1 VCEPAV
7 WKIETG
13 RDEMMIK
20 GLAATAAMTLAAGA
34 SMGATVDLNYTG
46 VAGGTS
52 AAHLRVGS
60 YVYYAGHMTHL
71 YSGGARDGQVFNT
84 FCIDV
89 GEYATPGTATYQII
103 DLEDAPIPG
112 SPYGV
117 VKADAVSAVVA
128 NAIALGWIGADL
140 QGDSGQAGY
149 LGKMGAIQAAI
160 WEALGFDVQVSSG
173 STSSSLKTYYA
184 QLMSST
190 TFDSSLRTDGL
201 KAVAA
206 SGQQDMLFIV
216 PLPPAAFAGAG
227 LLVAAFGVRT
237 LRRR

>member
-1 VCEPAV
+1 MREPAV
-7 WKIETG
+7 RLIW
-13 RDEMMIK
+13 RDEMK
-20 GLAATAAMTLAAGA
+20 TLTLAATAALTLAAGA

-52 AAHLRVGS
+52 AAHLKVGGS
-60 YVYYAGHMTHL
+60 VYYAGHMRHL
-71 YSGGARDGQVFNT
+71 YSGGTRDGQVFNT

-89 GEYATPGTATYQII
+89 GEYATPGVATYEII
-103 DLEDAPIPG
+103 DLADAPVPG

-140 QGDSGQAGY
+140 QGDSGQVGY

-184 QLMSST
+184 QLMNSST
-190 TFDSSLRTDGL
+190 FNANLRTDGL

-227 LLVAAFGVRT
+227 MLAAAFGVRT